1 LFGVST
7 SLKIFAPANH
17 TNYIEVFDMSIT
29 SDAVRIVKELVDE
42 ILGMVHL
49 GRVQEMMDD
58 RMTTGKSE
66 VMEEHD
72 WVKEVEAEEKE
83 KFVRR
88 VVKPVDVNAIDVECD
103 FCHGQCICKE
113 LYEEMKEEMSG
124 VERVNREDIAMK
136 KEETVQ
142 EYKAMGFNWKQVDP
156 IFKGDFR
163 YVYID
168 SMNGFSARN
177 FDKKY
182 FFVIIHNYM

>member
-1 LFGVST
+1 
-7 SLKIFAPANH
+7 
-17 TNYIEVFDMSIT
+17 MSIT

-42 ILGMVHL
+42 ILGMEHL

-58 RMTTGKSE
+58 RMTTVKSE

-72 WVKEVEAEEKE
+72 WVKEVEAEEQE
-83 KFVRR
+83 KFVKK
-88 VVKPVDVNAIDVECD
+88 VVKSVDGKAMSVECD

-113 LYEEMKEEMSG
+113 LHEEMSG
-124 VERVNREDIAMK
+124 VERVNRKDITMK

-168 SMNGFSARN
+168 SINGFSARN
-177 FDKKY
+177 FDRI
-182 FFVIIHNYM
+182 FFVIK

>member
-1 LFGVST
+1 
-7 SLKIFAPANH
+7 
-17 TNYIEVFDMSIT
+17 MSIT

-88 VVKPVDVNAIDVECD
+88 VVEPVDENTIDVECD

-113 LYEEMKEEMSG
+113 LNEEMKEEMSG
-124 VERVNREDIAMK
+124 VERVNRKDIAMK

-142 EYKAMGFNWKQVDP
+142 EYKAMGFNWEQVDS

-168 SMNGFSARN
+168 SINGFSARN
-177 FDKKY
+177 FDGNFCDK
-182 FFVIIHNYM
+182 M

>member
-1 LFGVST
+1 LVFNKVENFLLRQT
-7 SLKIFAPANH
+7 TEITQKF
-17 TNYIEVFDMSIT
+17 FDMSIT
-29 SDAVRIVKELVDE
+29 SDAVRIVKELIDE

-49 GRVQEMMDD
+49 GRVQEMMDG

-83 KFVRR
+83 KFVKR
-88 VVKPVDVNAIDVECD
+88 VVKPVDVKAIYVECD
-103 FCHGQCICKE
+103 FCHGQCICEE
-113 LYEEMKEEMSG
+113 LYEEMKEEISG
-124 VERVNREDIAMK
+124 MERVNRKDIAMK

-168 SMNGFSARN
+168 SIDGFSARN
-177 FDKKY
+177 FDRI
-182 FFVIIHNYM
+182 FL